1 MKRPLN
7 CLMLSALLY
16 VIAMAIEGSH
26 DISLPMSHNDHGYCR
41 VSTMRFSSGHDAK
54 VQVGTAGGY
63 FISK

>member
-16 VIAMAIEGSH
+16 VIAMAIEGNY
-26 DISLPMSHNDHGYCR
+26 DCSLLMSHNDHGYCR
-41 VSTMRFSSGHDAK
+41 VSTMRFTSGHDAK
-54 VQVGTAGGY
+54 VQVGIAGGY

>member
-26 DISLPMSHNDHGYCR
+26 DSSLLMCHNDHGYCR
-41 VSTMRFSSGHDAK
+41 VSMMRFTSEHDAI
-54 VQVGTAGGY
+54 VQVGTAGGN

>member
-26 DISLPMSHNDHGYCR
+26 DSSLPMSHNDRGYCR
-41 VSTMRFSSGHDAK
+41 VSTMQFSSGHDAK
-54 VQVGTAGGY
+54 VQVGIAGGY